1 MGEDSRNKSI
11 SQKAR
16 SQVVSMTTELTQ
28 LAEIPDLLHHSKR
41 LVESRYIP
49 ELKARKLVR
58 ECRLFADA
66 FKDGE
71 EVEHREKALEAV
83 KEFSYWLHKRH

>member
-1 MGEDSRNKSI
+1 
-11 SQKAR
+11 
-16 SQVVSMTTELTQ
+16 MTSTELTQ

-41 LVESRYIP
+41 LIESRYIS

-66 FKDGE
+66 FKDSNNYE
-71 EVEHREKALEAV
+71 EMEHAEKALEAV
-83 KEFSYWLHKRH
+83 KEFSYWLHKRVI